1 MPQILLGDPA
11 YPLLP
16 YMINKFEHCKSN
28 EAIFNQMLRS
38 SRNQT
43 ECIFGFACFVLH
55 IFCEREHVDVDKQV
69 VEQVIQ

>member
-1 MPQILLGDPA
+1 
-11 YPLLP
+11 
-16 YMINKFEHCKSN
+16 
-28 EAIFNQMLRS
+28 MLRS

-43 ECIFGFACFVLH
+43 ECIFGWFKERWQILIRPVDIPVSYLPNVIFACFVLH